1 MSFPFSGRI
10 AHEPDLNARSAMAD
24 ESIIDEE
31 SSLFGSLLNAASRY
45 DKKTAQ
51 NWLCF
56 RNYFTER
63 NYGSQATPDV
73 SYR

>member
-31 SSLFGSLLNAASRY
+31 SSLFGSLLNAASRNRTRDTRIFSPLLY
-45 DKKTAQ
+45 Q
-51 NWLCF
+51 L
-56 RNYFTER
+56 
-63 NYGSQATPDV
+63 S
-73 SYR
+73 